1 MPHALRHVGAASRG
15 GTLGVSSSASPWQ
28 QILPL
33 RSSRGAQVS
42 CMARRARTSS
52 TAAGAGVAFDASVVR
67 ALSIDVMGALLTQ
80 RQPTAKIYADAAL
93 HALDR
98 PPSLAEL
105 QPAVEQAQGEA
116 VLMAQPCR
124 ELSSRG
130 WWIRNVRRVL
140 ELSGRGSCY
149 TDADFGRFF
158 RRLHQ
163 HLSSPQAYQA
173 QPDAA
178 SFLRWSRT
186 TPLLLGVTAT
196 ASIMPAHALD
206 AVLCV

>member
-1 MPHALRHVGAASRG
+1 
-15 GTLGVSSSASPWQ
+15 
-28 QILPL
+28 
-33 RSSRGAQVS
+33 
-42 CMARRARTSS
+42 
-52 TAAGAGVAFDASVVR
+52 VAFDASVVR
-67 ALSIDVMGALLTQ
+67 ALSIDVMGLLTQ

-130 WWIRNVRRVL
+130 WWIRN
-140 ELSGRGSCY
+140 
-149 TDADFGRFF
+149 
-158 RRLHQ
+158 
-163 HLSSPQAYQA
+163 LSSPQAYQA